1 MTEWKSA
8 TIRKELK
15 QVQSVGKVSR
25 KDENVFVHVEI
36 EAGYQQGQKTKEQPP
51 LTRDEDRGC

>member
-1 MTEWKSA
+1 
-8 TIRKELK
+8 
-15 QVQSVGKVSR
+15 VGKVSR